1 MMGGQGQCKHAR
13 EMEGRMR
20 LDEYKKRSLRA
31 KKDRSI
37 FLLKLL

>member
-1 MMGGQGQCKHAR
+1 MGGQGRYKHAR
-13 EMEGRMR
+13 ETKGRIL

-31 KKDRSI
+31 KEDMSV